1 MFFFSSRRRHTR
13 FDCDWSSDVC
23 SSDLPVAVVAGASR
37 SPVEGLLAAGDR
49 ARWRHQL
56 ADSDSAVLYSAAAL
70 CLLRQA
76 LRPAGAGWLAAG
88 LRGAQRVTRQAVLT

>member
-1 MFFFSSRRRHTR
+1 DSSRRGPPHELHVLAARAR
-13 FDCDWSSDVC
+13 LASAS
-23 SSDLPVAVVAGASR
+23 PVAVVAGASR

-56 ADSDSAVLYSAAAL
+56 ADPDSAVLYSAAAL